1 MYYNQSDQICNINIA
16 KDWSKPVGQ
25 SLGCNQSDR
34 VAGPCATV
42 RNRRTAVAVRLRPNS
57 QDKATGR
64 VAVTSKMGKRPD
76 RTGLLNPNDDGG
88 KGGGGAEA
96 G

>member
-1 MYYNQSDQICNINIA
+1 MSIKWSKPKQLGLDYDQSDQIHNINIA
-16 KDWSKPVGQ
+16 KDRSKPDGT
-25 SLGCNQSDR
+25 SPGCNQSDQ

-42 RNRRTAVAVRLRPNS
+42 RNRRTTVTVRLRPNR

-76 RTGLLNPNDDGG
+76 RTGL
-88 KGGGGAEA
+88 
-96 G
+96 